1 MKISSIGC
9 VFFLIFISITIVSSS
24 PDNGEVEDETQF
36 NYEKKGEKGPENW
49 GRLKPEWAMCAKGNM
64 QSPIDLTDKRVLID
78 HNLGYIRS
86 QYLPSNATIKN
97 RGHDIMMKFEGGN
110 AGLGISING
119 TEYKLQQIHWHSPS
133 EHTLNGKR
141 FVLEEHMV
149 HQSKDGRNA
158 VVAFFYKLGKSD
170 YFLLT
175 LERYLKKITDTHESE
190 EYVGMI
196 HPRTFDFESRHYY
209 RYIGSLT
216 TPPCSENVIWTIS
229 KEMRTV
235 TLKQLIM
242 LRVTVHDQSNTNAR
256 PLQRENE
263 RPVAL
268 YTPTWQ
274 HIKPS

>member
-1 MKISSIGC
+1 MEK
-9 VFFLIFISITIVSSS
+9 L
-24 PDNGEVEDETQF
+24 DETQF

-49 GRLKPEWAMCAKGNM
+49 GRLKPEWAMCGKGNM

-78 HNLGYIRS
+78 HNLGYLRS

-110 AGLGISING
+110 AGLGITING

-158 VVAFFYKLGKSD
+158 VVAFFYKLGKPD

-175 LERYLKKITDTHESE
+175 
-190 EYVGMI
+190 
-196 HPRTFDFESRHYY
+196 
-209 RYIGSLT
+209 
-216 TPPCSENVIWTIS
+216 
-229 KEMRTV
+229 MRTV

-242 LRVTVHDQSNTNAR
+242 LRVTVHDQSNSNAR
-256 PLQRENE
+256 PLQRKNE

-268 YTPTWQ
+268 YIPTW
-274 HIKPS
+274 HSKLY